1 MVETIVRNHLKSALD
16 VPVLLEVPE
25 KMPETFILIEKTGAS
40 RENYID
46 RATIAVQS
54 WAASMYEAASLND
67 KVKKAMDS
75 LPELPNV
82 SRAALNSDYNH
93 TDTSTKK
100 YRYQAVYDLTYYE
113 EDNNV

>member
-1 MVETIVRNHLKSALD
+1 MVELIVKKHLESALD

-25 KMPETFILIEKTGAS
+25 KMPETFVLIEKTGAS

-46 RATIAVQS
+46 KATIAVQS
-54 WAASMYEAASLND
+54 WAASMYKAATLND

-75 LPELPNV
+75 LPELAEV
-82 SRAALNSDYNH
+82 SKAALNSDYNH

-113 EDNNV
+113 EE

>member
-1 MVETIVRNHLKSALD
+1 MVELIVKKHLESLLD

-25 KMPETFILIEKTGAS
+25 TMPETFVLIEKTGSS

-46 RATIAVQS
+46 KATMAVQS
-54 WAASMYEAASLND
+54 WAASMYGAAQLNE
-67 KVKKAMDS
+67 KVKKAMDR
-75 LPELPNV
+75 LPELADV
-82 SRAALNSDYNH
+82 SKAALNSDYNY

-113 EDNNV
+113 EE